1 MARIL
6 IVDDETQFRTALRIA
21 LAARGYDVREAASGA
36 DALAI
41 LHADTP
47 QLVLVDW
54 NMRGLDGPQTCRAI
68 REWWNI
74 PIIMVTSRNQNGKNQ
89 ALAAGADDYVTKPFE
104 LDDLMTRVES
114 ALSR

>member
-6 IVDDETQFRTALRIA
+6 IVDDEAKFRTVLRIA
-21 LAARGYDVREAASGA
+21 LAARGYDVREAESGA

-54 NMRGLDGPQTCRAI
+54 NMRGLDGLETCRAI
-68 REWWNI
+68 REWLNI
-74 PIIMVTSRNQNGKNQ
+74 PIIMVTSRNQSGRNR
-89 ALAAGADDYVTKPFE
+89 ALAAGADDYVTKPFD
-104 LDDLMTRVES
+104 LDYLMARVES